1 MKEASAGVTALNL
14 SGSSRLST
22 PPSMRYQLPF
32 ARGMGS
38 NTGLRGQ
45 TLRRPL
51 GTREDDVTAVFE
63 AAAELFAALSSP
75 MRLSIVCHLREQ
87 DMNVQQIANRIGS
100 SQPNT
105 SLHLRQLH
113 QIGIVDRSRSGQSVT
128 YRIRNTFVADLCKIV
143 CPGH

>member
-1 MKEASAGVTALNL
+1 MHHE
-14 SGSSRLST
+14 
-22 PPSMRYQLPF
+22 LPF
-32 ARGMGS
+32 SSGADRRARA
-38 NTGLRGQ
+38 TGKLRS
-45 TLRRPL
+45 TD
-51 GTREDDVTAVFE
+51 EDDVAAVFE